1 MSETTIPFPGGGTA
15 LLERPSPDLEPEPG
29 GGQRNRT
36 LLLALG
42 GLAAVLVLG
51 LVAYFLVFT
60 GGSEEPAA
68 PAPAPNSNGPA
79 APAAEEPA
87 PVANAPKINTKNFG
101 RDPFKPL
108 ITEPAAAV
116 DTSTAT
122 GGSTGSTGSTSGTAG
137 TGAASSTGGTTGTTT
152 PTTTTPT
159 ASTSYAFKVV
169 EVAPDNSAVTVKVD
183 DRVYRNLKAGEVFAD
198 FFKVVLISG
207 EVNSFQFGEEKFN
220 VIGTKK
226 ITIA

>member
-1 MSETTIPFPGGGTA
+1 MSETTIPFQGGGTA

-29 GGQRNRT
+29 SGQRNRT

-51 LVAYFLVFT
+51 LVAYFLVFA

-68 PAPAPNSNGPA
+68 PAPAPNSNAPA
-79 APAAEEPA
+79 APAADEPA
-87 PVANAPKINTKNFG
+87 PVAKAPRINTKNFG

-116 DTSTAT
+116 DTAPAGANAGT
-122 GGSTGSTGSTSGTAG
+122 TGSTSTAP
-137 TGAASSTGGTTGTTT
+137 STVTSGGTSTA

-159 ASTSYAFKVV
+159 ASTSYSFKVV
-169 EVAPDNSAVTVKVD
+169 EVAPDNSAVTVRVD
-183 DRVYRNLKAGEVFAD
+183 GKVYRNLKAGEVFAD

-220 VIGTKK
+220 VVGTKK

>member
-1 MSETTIPFPGGGTA
+1 MSETTIPFQGGGTA

-29 GGQRNRT
+29 GGQRNRA

-68 PAPAPNSNGPA
+68 TAPAPSSSVPA
-79 APAAEEPA
+79 EPAAEEPA
-87 PVANAPKINTKNFG
+87 PVGKAPKINTKNFG

-108 ITEPAAAV
+108 ITEPVAAV
-116 DTSTAT
+116 DTAPV
-122 GGSTGSTGSTSGTAG
+122 GTS
-137 TGAASSTGGTTGTTT
+137 TGTTDST
-152 PTTTTPT
+152 STAPSTVTSGGTSTAPTTTTPVE
-159 ASTSYAFKVV
+159 STSHSFKVV
-169 EVAPDNSAVTVKVD
+169 DVAPDNSAITVKVD
-183 DRVYRNLKAGEVFAD
+183 GKIYRNLKAGEVFAD
-198 FFKVVLISG
+198 YFKVVLISG
-207 EVNSFQFGEEKFN
+207 QVNSFQFGEEKFN

-226 ITIA
+226 LTIA

>member
-1 MSETTIPFPGGGTA
+1 MSETTIPFQGGGTA

-60 GGSEEPAA
+60 GSSEEPAGPVTPPKSDA
-68 PAPAPNSNGPA
+68 PA
-79 APAAEEPA
+79 APAVEEPA
-87 PVANAPKINTKNFG
+87 PVVKAPKINTKNFG

-108 ITEPAAAV
+108 ITEPVAAV
-116 DTSTAT
+116 DTAPVGAGTGTGTTDSTAT
-122 GGSTGSTGSTSGTAG
+122 APSTVTSGGTSTAP
-137 TGAASSTGGTTGTTT
+137 TTT
-152 PTTTTPT
+152 PPT
-159 ASTSYAFKVV
+159 ASTSYSFKVV
-169 EVAPDNSAVTVKVD
+169 DVAPDNSAITVKVD
-183 DRVYRNLKAGEVFAD
+183 GKVYRNLKAGEVFAD
-198 FFKVVLISG
+198 YFKVVLISG
-207 EVNSFQFGEEKFN
+207 QVNSFQFGEEKFN